1 MCMVKK
7 KTNKQTIDH
16 IIFDCELVEQERH
29 RLKAEV
35 LWTENCPVTNE
46 ILINKY
52 SKYF

>member
-1 MCMVKK
+1 MCSCGGGE
-7 KTNKQTIDH
+7 QAIDH
-16 IIFDCELVEQERH
+16 IILDCELVEQERH

-35 LWTENCPVTNE
+35 LRTENWPVTKE